1 MLSFCSDMR
10 LPTTAHTLRRWR
22 IHEVAP
28 DFHVEDVWALQTP
41 GGADDFG
48 SFVALVRSLDPERD
62 ASAPTRALF
71 ALRWKIGELFGW
83 DGDDDGLGVRVA
95 ALNDRLPA
103 DLRGTAT
110 GFESSSLPF
119 TPLFE
124 TENEWAA
131 ETANRTVHGIL
142 HLSWVPDGAGG
153 YRGQMAVLV
162 KPNGICGAAYMVAIR
177 PFRYLIV
184 YPAMLRR
191 IERAWQEREAAP
203 ALAAA

>member
-1 MLSFCSDMR
+1 MR
-10 LPTTAHTLRRWR
+10 LPTTAHTLRPWR
-22 IHEVAP
+22 IHEVAA

-41 GGADDFG
+41 GGAEDFG
-48 SFVALVRSLDPERD
+48 SFVALVRSLDPEQD

-71 ALRWKIGELFGW
+71 ALRWKVGELFGW
-83 DGDDDGLGVRVA
+83 DGDDDGLGGRVPT
-95 ALNDRLPA
+95 LSDRLPA
-103 DLRGTAT
+103 DLRGTAS
-110 GFESSSLPF
+110 GFESASLPF
-119 TPLFE
+119 TPLFA

-142 HLSWVPDGAGG
+142 HLSWVPADAGG

-162 KPNGICGAAYMVAIR
+162 KPNGIWGAAYMAAIR

-191 IERAWQEREAAP
+191 IERAWQERETAP
-203 ALAAA
+203 AMAAG